1 MEPKHPLNKLSR
13 FTQNL
18 EKLRVNNLLI
28 RNPNK
33 SEPNGVLNLF
43 MGQAYNIIKSKHT
56 FTMFNNMKHTLSSK
70 EIKQGKLD
78 FNRVILNLF
87 CALLFTTQFVSHA
100 QIDPNL
106 LLGLNTATTTEM
118 NAISGSITG
127 SMLYNTT
134 DKKIYFYN
142 GTNWV
147 TPSNDNWLL
156 DGNTAVAGASFLG
169 TKNDVA
175 MDIRTNNTSVLKFGR
190 RQTLGLVQAFPDYT
204 DSNQYLTYVGG
215 GNGVSA
221 IQFQADAASFYK
233 PMFYSNSD
241 GNFRLKGSAAGT
253 DMFEIG
259 SAGTANNG
267 QVEFIIGDDGA
278 EPFIFKRYDY
288 RDNLLKELLRI
299 QGSSDTQ
306 NALPRVGINTGSLAN
321 STLQVNGSLSTA
333 ITTANGNVTLDESH
347 HTLVINS
354 NISITLPAANGA
366 TGRVYVLKNTTSSS
380 RTISNYV
387 NGSGVTSN
395 QISAQ
400 STLWVQS
407 NGSTWNSISASGSS
421 SSSGTVVSTDANNI
435 ITTGTDGGAYL
446 KINRGGRWTNTNT
459 STNLNNDGTSVP
471 IFGNENYKDDGNNL
485 YQVSGNTLRI
495 KEAGRYDIRANL
507 FLWADDDKIS
517 LTFRIHINGSAVG
530 AIGATGYFRY
540 KNEFMPTIALN
551 EILQLN
557 ANDDVTIIVEREGD
571 SGDVHLSGSGASSF
585 NINKIK

>member
-1 MEPKHPLNKLSR
+1 MFNNSKYKVRRKVTKKGRSLVNKAA
-13 FTQNL
+13 
-18 EKLRVNNLLI
+18 
-28 RNPNK
+28 
-33 SEPNGVLNLF
+33 LNLF
-43 MGQAYNIIKSKHT
+43 FII
-56 FTMFNNMKHTLSSK
+56 
-70 EIKQGKLD
+70 
-78 FNRVILNLF
+78 
-87 CALLFTTQFVSHA
+87 LFTTQFVAHA
-100 QIDPNL
+100 QIDPGL

-134 DKKIYFYN
+134 DKKVYYYN

-175 MDIRTNNTSVLKFGR
+175 MDIRSNNTSVLKFGR
-190 RQTLGLVQAFPDYT
+190 RQTLGLVQAYPDYT
-204 DSNQYLTYVGG
+204 DPNQYITYVGG

-221 IQFQADAASFYK
+221 LQFQADAASFYK
-233 PMFYSNSD
+233 PMFYTNTD

-253 DMFEIG
+253 DFFEIG
-259 SAGTANNG
+259 STGTSNNG
-267 QVEFIIGDDGA
+267 QVEFIIGDDGS

-288 RDNLLKELLRI
+288 RDGLLKELLRI
-299 QGSSDTQ
+299 QGSGESVT
-306 NALPRVGINTGSLAN
+306 ALPRVGINTGSLAN
-321 STLQVNGSLSTA
+321 STLQINGSLSTA
-333 ITTANGNVTLDESH
+333 ITTAGSNLTLDESH
-347 HTLVINS
+347 YTVVINS
-354 NISITLPAANGA
+354 NISITLPAASGA
-366 TGRVYVLKNTTSSS
+366 TGRIYVLKNTTNSS

-435 ITTGTDGGAYL
+435 ITSGTDGGAYL
-446 KINRGGRWTNTNT
+446 KINRGARWINTNTN
-459 STNLNNDGTSVP
+459 TNLNNDGTSVP

-485 YQVSGNTLRI
+485 YQVSGNTLRV
-495 KEAGRYDIRANL
+495 KEAGRYDIRANIM
-507 FLWADDDKIS
+507 LWTDDDKVS
-517 LTFRIHINGSAVG
+517 LTFRIHVNGSAMG

-540 KNEFMPTIALN
+540 KDEYMPTIALN

-557 ANDDVTIIVEREGD
+557 ANDDITIIVEREGD
-571 SGDVHLSGSGASSF
+571 SGDVHLSGNGTSSF
-585 NINKIK
+585 IINKIK

>member
-1 MEPKHPLNKLSR
+1 MFNNSKYKVRRKVTKKGRSLVNKAA
-13 FTQNL
+13 
-18 EKLRVNNLLI
+18 
-28 RNPNK
+28 
-33 SEPNGVLNLF
+33 LNLF
-43 MGQAYNIIKSKHT
+43 FII
-56 FTMFNNMKHTLSSK
+56 
-70 EIKQGKLD
+70 
-78 FNRVILNLF
+78 
-87 CALLFTTQFVSHA
+87 LFTTQFVAHA
-100 QIDPNL
+100 QIDPGL

-127 SMLYNTT
+127 SMIYNTT
-134 DKKIYFYN
+134 DKKVYYYN

-175 MDIRTNNTSVLKFGR
+175 MDIRSNNTSVLKFGR
-190 RQTLGLVQAFPDYT
+190 RQTLGLVQAYPDYT
-204 DSNQYLTYVGG
+204 DPNQYITYVGG

-221 IQFQADAASFYK
+221 LQFQADAASFYK
-233 PMFYSNSD
+233 PMFYTNTD

-253 DMFEIG
+253 DFFEIG
-259 SAGTANNG
+259 STGTSNNG
-267 QVEFIIGDDGA
+267 QVEFIIGDDGS

-288 RDNLLKELLRI
+288 RDGLLKELLRI
-299 QGSSDTQ
+299 QGSGESVT
-306 NALPRVGINTGSLAN
+306 ALPRVGINTGSLAN
-321 STLQVNGSLSTA
+321 STLQINGSLSTA
-333 ITTANGNVTLDESH
+333 ITTAGSNLTLDESH
-347 HTLVINS
+347 YTVVINS
-354 NISITLPAANGA
+354 NISITLPAASGA
-366 TGRVYVLKNTTSSS
+366 TGRIYVLKNTTNSS

-407 NGSTWNSISASGSS
+407 NGSTWNSISATGSS

-459 STNLNNDGTSVP
+459 WTNLNNDGTSVP

-485 YQVSGNTLRI
+485 YQVSGNTLRV
-495 KEAGRYDIRANL
+495 KEAGRYDIRANIM
-507 FLWADDDKIS
+507 LWTDDDKVS
-517 LTFRIHINGSAVG
+517 LTFRIHVNGSAMG

-540 KNEFMPTIALN
+540 KDEYMPTIALN

-557 ANDDVTIIVEREGD
+557 ANDDITIIVEREGD
-571 SGDVHLSGSGASSF
+571 SGDVHLSGNGTSSF
-585 NINKIK
+585 IINKIK

>member
-1 MEPKHPLNKLSR
+1 MFNNSKYKVRRKVTKKGRSLVNKAA
-13 FTQNL
+13 
-18 EKLRVNNLLI
+18 
-28 RNPNK
+28 
-33 SEPNGVLNLF
+33 LNLF
-43 MGQAYNIIKSKHT
+43 FII
-56 FTMFNNMKHTLSSK
+56 
-70 EIKQGKLD
+70 
-78 FNRVILNLF
+78 
-87 CALLFTTQFVSHA
+87 LFTTQFVAHA
-100 QIDPNL
+100 QIDPGL

-127 SMLYNTT
+127 SMIYNTT
-134 DKKIYFYN
+134 DKKVYYYN

-175 MDIRTNNTSVLKFGR
+175 MDIRSNNTSVLKFGR
-190 RQTLGLVQAFPDYT
+190 RQTLGLVQAYPDYT
-204 DSNQYLTYVGG
+204 DPNQYITYVGG

-221 IQFQADAASFYK
+221 LQFQADAASFYK
-233 PMFYSNSD
+233 PMFYTNTD

-253 DMFEIG
+253 DFFEIG
-259 SAGTANNG
+259 STGTSNNG
-267 QVEFIIGDDGA
+267 QVEFIIGDDGS

-288 RDNLLKELLRI
+288 RDGLLKELLRI
-299 QGSSDTQ
+299 QGSGESVT
-306 NALPRVGINTGSLAN
+306 ALPRVGINTGSLAN
-321 STLQVNGSLSTA
+321 STLQINGSLSTA
-333 ITTANGNVTLDESH
+333 ITTAGSNLTLDESH
-347 HTLVINS
+347 YTVVINS
-354 NISITLPAANGA
+354 NISITLPTASGA
-366 TGRVYVLKNTTSSS
+366 TGRIYVLKNTTNSS

-459 STNLNNDGTSVP
+459 WTDLNNDGTSVP

-485 YQVSGNTLRI
+485 YQVSGNTLRV

-507 FLWADDDKIS
+507 YLWADDDKIS
-517 LTFRIHINGSAVG
+517 MTFRIHVNGSAVG
-530 AIGATGYFRY
+530 SMAATGYL
-540 KNEFMPTIALN
+540 KDSDESMPSIALN

-557 ANDDVTIIVEREGD
+557 ANDDITIIAEREGNN
-571 SGDVHLSGSGASSF
+571 GDVHLSGNGSSSF
-585 NINKIK
+585 IINKIK